1 MKIMLDTNVLISALI
16 FGGQAGRLLSQL
28 FLSEHELLVSEY
40 VDEEFQAKLQ
50 QKWPAKAEKV
60 YQCYRTLNINFCK
73 STDKVLGHLRDEKDI
88 PVLSDAIYNK
98 VDLILTGDKDFLEAN
113 LTNPLVFSPS
123 MLYEY
128 LFEKELKL
136 LGVSLK
142 ILLFTFNE

>member
-1 MKIMLDTNVLISALI
+1 MKTMLDTNVLISALI

-40 VDEEFQAKLQ
+40 DDEEFQAKLQ

-88 PVLSDAIYNK
+88 PVLN
-98 VDLILTGDKDFLEAN
+98 
-113 LTNPLVFSPS
+113 
-123 MLYEY
+123 
-128 LFEKELKL
+128 
-136 LGVSLK
+136 
-142 ILLFTFNE
+142 